1 MRALLSEYPDSQ
13 AVEDG
18 VLVELGPQNRMT
30 RALYEWLS
38 TQLADLDTPP
48 PEQPVALAIGR
59 GWIGRDGP
67 MARRTWDENIGGG
80 DIHAL
85 KFDGRVIWM
94 IPNKLGGLTLLFPEE
109 Y

>member
-48 PEQPVALAIGR
+48 PEQPVASAIGR

-80 DIHAL
+80 DIHTL
-85 KFDGRVIWM
+85 EFDGRVIWL
-94 IPNKLGGLTLLFPEE
+94 IPNEIGGMTLLFPED